1 MIDLAELMD
10 QGHVFIDCTVYDKI
24 SLDSPDTNAYGF
36 EAFLCLER
44 DDSDSQ
50 TIHKNADS
58 LLDRG
63 T

>member
-36 EAFLCLER
+36 EAFYTWNEMIP
-44 DDSDSQ
+44 
-50 TIHKNADS
+50 IHKNADS